1 MPACCTTKTCRST
14 LLFRVLLLLYVLWQI
29 PGIFPL
35 CSFESDALSIS
46 AGCEYTYI
54 NGWGTIGTVG
64 YGYWMQ
70 PLTYML
76 IVAIKHILPQ
86 FDCETIYAGISAL
99 CALSLQLVLI
109 VFASRMLRP
118 ERKWLLPVA
127 LWLIPE
133 SYALA
138 TYPNSTSIAG
148 LCFVAAMVFVASR
161 HRIPALILLVVAPMF
176 RLDVVMIYP
185 TLPFVLVLSGY
196 TWRNALIAAAVC
208 AAAVVAAIMVFYP
221 LSGAS
226 WAHTLSE
233 YGVWN
238 EKISAFQH
246 NIAVLGNYGIWNLVL
261 IPGGIYLLFKDNR
274 KLLSVTIVVA
284 VMAVHL
290 VNIRFGNAC
299 KHYALVM
306 PFVLVAICRV
316 LDYVADV
323 RMKRPGVVLM
333 VAGSL
338 LVLSV
343 VGVYKPL
350 IDKMPFGED
359 VDNPLPVRTPSVV
372 FRLPGRNVMLCFGS
386 GDHWCSADE
395 IVMFSG
401 AVTYPWFIHNIK
413 KENMR
418 RLRLLE
424 DVLRECPE
432 AVCVTP
438 TWQTG
443 CRMQAALLSGRILAD
458 HRSCSRSELL
468 FEEDGVR
475 KSMPVFVQELD
486 SINAMLN
493 APLLLCNTEVV
504 NFEYSAYLG
513 IMAKRGL
520 LRRQNEVVYVFDRA
534 AVRD

>member
-1 MPACCTTKTCRST
+1 MPSCCTTKTCRST

-148 LCFVAAMVFVASR
+148 LCFVAAMVFVAFR

-226 WAHTLSE
+226 
-233 YGVWN
+233 
-238 EKISAFQH
+238 
-246 NIAVLGNYGIWNLVL
+246 
-261 IPGGIYLLFKDNR
+261 
-274 KLLSVTIVVA
+274 
-284 VMAVHL
+284 
-290 VNIRFGNAC
+290 
-299 KHYALVM
+299 
-306 PFVLVAICRV
+306 
-316 LDYVADV
+316 
-323 RMKRPGVVLM
+323 
-333 VAGSL
+333 
-338 LVLSV
+338 
-343 VGVYKPL
+343 
-350 IDKMPFGED
+350 
-359 VDNPLPVRTPSVV
+359 
-372 FRLPGRNVMLCFGS
+372 
-386 GDHWCSADE
+386 
-395 IVMFSG
+395 
-401 AVTYPWFIHNIK
+401 
-413 KENMR
+413 
-418 RLRLLE
+418 
-424 DVLRECPE
+424 
-432 AVCVTP
+432 
-438 TWQTG
+438 
-443 CRMQAALLSGRILAD
+443 
-458 HRSCSRSELL
+458 
-468 FEEDGVR
+468 
-475 KSMPVFVQELD
+475 
-486 SINAMLN
+486 
-493 APLLLCNTEVV
+493 
-504 NFEYSAYLG
+504 
-513 IMAKRGL
+513 
-520 LRRQNEVVYVFDRA
+520 
-534 AVRD
+534 